1 MRTFFLVS
9 TTCLLLTSAALAQQ
23 AERQPE
29 PVPTSDGTSG
39 GAAAQPVETTA
50 GRSTGQPAPAP
61 PPPAPAP
68 PPAPRE
74 EEGDG
79 RAADILWIEA
89 GFGYSYANLIQFSN
103 DNFIPSAQELKGSG
117 YMATVAAGFRI
128 SILTLGARGSL
139 GSYPGFDVGTAVF
152 DVALRLP
159 LPTIEPY
166 IRGGVGYGWIGSAD
180 YGAPELSE
188 TSTYGLVGE
197 AGAGLDIYFDK
208 VFAIGAGFDAAF
220 LNLSRQRA
228 DQCSG
233 TMDPNCMIDTVD
245 FEETGDALGLQ
256 LRLHAHASLH
266 F

>member
-1 MRTFFLVS
+1 MRTFLPVL
-9 TTCLLLTSAALAQQ
+9 TTCLLMSSAALAQQ
-23 AERQPE
+23 AEQRPE

-39 GAAAQPVETTA
+39 GAAAQPVETTS

-61 PPPAPAP
+61 PPPPPAP
-68 PPAPRE
+68 PPRE

-89 GFGYSYANLIQFSN
+89 GFGYSYANLIQFSSN
-103 DNFIPSAQELKGSG
+103 NFIPSADELNGSG
-117 YMATVAAGFRI
+117 YMATLAAGFRI

-139 GSYPGFDVGTAVF
+139 ASYSGFDVGTAVF

-166 IRGGVGYGWIGSAD
+166 IRGGIGYGWIGDANYDEPSMSD
-180 YGAPELSE
+180 
-188 TSTYGLVGE
+188 TSVYGLVGE

-208 VFAIGAGFDAAF
+208 VFAIGGGIDAAF
-220 LNLSRQRA
+220 LNLARQRA
-228 DQCSG
+228 DQCTG
-233 TMDPNCMIDTVD
+233 TMDPNCMIDTVN
-245 FEETGDALGLQ
+245 FEEDGDAVGLQ
-256 LRLHAHASLH
+256 LRVQAHASLH